1 MSLQTQIYLHSVD
14 TSAFYDDDELLI
26 HNRLVRLYSLRKRV
40 SDIDKPKKKKS
51 SEQSDR
57 KTYKP
62 KKSAERKKWEKS
74 LEGKLDW
81 KVKSV
86 NRLLKKEKALLKVF
100 QSLCKS
106 CDDMD
111 FVAKDLTDEKKDLL
125 NAIND
130 TVFDARHVVAEVL
143 IQDKKDDLLLEQ
155 LQKEFQIVLD
165 FLSENRLMAK
175 FIEHKSKY
183 DE

>member
-1 MSLQTQIYLHSVD
+1 M
-14 TSAFYDDDELLI
+14 
-26 HNRLVRLYSLRKRV
+26 
-40 SDIDKPKKKKS
+40 
-51 SEQSDR
+51 DR
-57 KTYKP
+57 
-62 KKSAERKKWEKS
+62 E
-74 LEGKLDW
+74 
-81 KVKSV
+81 
-86 NRLLKKEKALLKVF
+86 NKEKALLQVL

-111 FVAKDLTDEKKDLL
+111 FVAKDLKDEKKVLL

-130 TVFDARHVVAEVL
+130 TVFDVRPVVAEVL

-165 FLSENRLMAK
+165 FLSENRLMTE

-183 DE
+183 SDE